1 MKPPRRIEDMR
12 KKKNLFLEQSESK
25 LNKSL
30 YETQAELFRRIAKQI
45 IARMKSVGDKIA
57 DTSANYA
64 LLASLPKIFKE
75 HEPAAQRTVA
85 GSIFRATS
93 GIVALNNQYFSTVL
107 GEETAKI
114 FAGVKDSV
122 VKIINQRLGIEGGK
136 IISGS
141 FLEVLIKND
150 SLLLELKQFM
160 ANSITAQV
168 PTKQFM
174 AGVSDI
180 VIGAEG
186 KPGGYEGQFKRF
198 AHDIYMQYDRAYSF
212 SLATKLKL
220 KYFIYQGGRIETSRD
235 FCVAHDGKVW
245 SADEAEKFRTWTPA
259 DGEYPAGY
267 KVKQKDVNAVP
278 SYLNYEGYNP
288 LIDLGGY
295 NCRHF
300 LSWISDDL
308 AEKLR
313 PELKK

>member
-12 KKKNLFLEQSESK
+12 KKKNLFLEQQEAK

-30 YETQAELFRRIAKQI
+30 YATQAELYHRIAKQI
-45 IARMKSVGDKIA
+45 IARMKSVGDNIA

-64 LLASLPKIFKE
+64 LMATLPKVFRE

-93 GIVALNNQYFSTVL
+93 GIVALNDKYFSTVL
-107 GEETAKI
+107 GEQIADI
-114 FAGVKDSV
+114 FADVKSSV
-122 VKIINQRLGIEGGK
+122 VKIINQRLGIEGGN
-136 IISGS
+136 IIAGS
-141 FLEVLIKND
+141 FLETLIKND
-150 SLLLELKQFM
+150 SLLLELKQYM

-174 AGVSDI
+174 TGVSDI
-180 VIGAEG
+180 VIGMG
-186 KPGGYEGQFKRF
+186 DKPGGYEAQFKRF

-212 SLATKLKL
+212 SVATKLKL

-235 FCVAHDGKVW
+235 FCIAHDGKVW
-245 SADEAEKFRTWTPA
+245 SVEEATKFGKWIPA
-259 DGEYPAGY
+259 QGEYPAGY
-267 KVKQKDVNAVP
+267 KIKQKDVNAVP
-278 SYLNYEGYNP
+278 SYLGYEGYKP
-288 LIDLGGY
+288 FIDFGGY

-300 LSWISDDL
+300 PSWISDEL
-308 AEKLR
+308 AEKMR